1 MCRRW
6 LRKLVLAGLAAVL
19 LAAVIPTSRR
29 FLLSYVAPPT
39 KMVVW
44 RTGMDFTGHPYD
56 LPPVTISQP
65 QLVAPLYR
73 DVLSLP
79 RAPFCLELQA
89 LVFYHVAF
97 FRGGK
102 LVAQIEAVPD
112 GCEAVTVFWGA
123 SRELLVSNPRFWQLM
138 SLALHIRNIH
148 FVPFTRE
155 HH

>member
-56 LPPVTISQP
+56 LAPVTIAEP

-79 RAPFCLELQA
+79 RAAFFCPLQA

-97 FRGGK
+97 FRGGR
-102 LVAQIEAVPD
+102 LVAQIDAVPD
-112 GCEAVTVFWGA
+112 GCEPVTVYWGA
-123 SRELLVSNPRFWQLM
+123 SREVLASNARFWELL
-138 SLALHIRNIH
+138 SLALHVRHIH
-148 FVPFTRE
+148 VVP
-155 HH
+155 